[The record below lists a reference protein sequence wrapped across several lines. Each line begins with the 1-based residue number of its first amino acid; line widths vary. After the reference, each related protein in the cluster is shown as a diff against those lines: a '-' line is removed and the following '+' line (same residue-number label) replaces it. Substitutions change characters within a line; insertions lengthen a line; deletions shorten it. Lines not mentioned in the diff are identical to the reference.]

1 MKRAARTTWTAGAR
15 SETGYIREQNEDRM
29 SRVPFRD
36 GFAYIVSDGM
46 GGHNAGAE
54 AAELTVR
61 TLERNLSALDDAT
74 LIEKTIRDA
83 FVAANAS
90 VYEAGHSGDP
100 QTAGMGATAVICV
113 TRQASALI
121 AHVGDSRAYLHRG
134 GNLSRLTTDHTR
146 AQRMVAEGVLSPQ
159 DAENHPEFST
169 LSRAIGQQTAV
180 EVDVGTWLKLK
191 PGDQILLCSDG
202 LSGEAD
208 DLEILEVL
216 KRDASPQRLADRLVS
231 LALRK
236 GGHDNVTVQVIRY
249 GRRPMPFD
257 WKPLGYQAATLS
269 ILAVGFAAT
278 IYLLDS
284 RMAARFSKQL
294 TSTESGMRALQASAG
309 EWRGGADKSL
319 ADLKEQV
326 ASLTAAVNE
335 LAANTKAPVVPA
347 APVTRKRSHPNAAKP
362 APAASAKANPAAA
375 PAPATSEEGNQDP
388 PQETAHHLDGGP

>member
-1 MKRAARTTWTAGAR
+1 MWTAGAR

-46 GGHNAGAE
+46 GGHNGGAE

-61 TLERNLSALDDAT
+61 TFEKHLSALEDAA
-74 LIEKTIRDA
+74 LIERTIRDA

-121 AHVGDSRAYLHRG
+121 AHVGDSRAYLHRR
-134 GNLSRLTTDHTR
+134 GNLTRLTTDHTR
-146 AQRMVAEGVLSPQ
+146 AQRMVAAGVLSPQ
-159 DAENHPEFST
+159 DAKNHPDFSI
-169 LSRAIGQQTAV
+169 LSRAIGQLTAV
-180 EVDVGTWLKLK
+180 EVDIGTWLKLK

-202 LSGEAD
+202 LTGEAD

-216 KRDASPQRLADRLVS
+216 KRDATPQRLADRLVS

-249 GRRPMPFD
+249 GSRPTPFD

-269 ILAVGFAAT
+269 ILAMGFAAT

-284 RMAARFSKQL
+284 RMDASSSKQL
-294 TSTESGMRALQASAG
+294 VSIERGMRAQQANAG
-309 EWRGGADKSL
+309 EWRSGTDKSL
-319 ADLKEQV
+319 ADLKEQT

-335 LAANTKAPVVPA
+335 LAANTKAPEVPA
-347 APVTRKRSHPNAAKP
+347 APVKGKKSHPKAGKTAPNA
-362 APAASAKANPAAA
+362 SEKANLAPA
-375 PAPATSEEGNQDP
+375 PAPATNAEGNQDP
-388 PQETAHHLDGGP
+388 PEQNAHHLDEGT